1 MILVMEDVHIH
12 VGQDL
17 DCGQS
22 EYEGLP
28 LASWFANASIPNHLD
43 DEVFLQASWSRRV
56 QVDRKE
62 MKLAH
67 YEA

>member
-1 MILVMEDVHIH
+1 MEDLHIH

-22 EYEGLP
+22 EYEGL
-28 LASWFANASIPNHLD
+28 LLTSWSANASIPNHL

-62 MKLAH
+62 MKLTH